1 MNILSALNLFVFFS
15 SLGLVQDLAKC
26 CQLNE
31 THAIILA
38 RGGSK
43 GIKYKNLIE
52 LNGVSLLART
62 IKTIQASGLFQN
74 IWVSTDNNRI
84 EQEALKYGA
93 LVYRRSGEHAQDN
106 SSSLHAVK
114 EFLNSHTHIDRFALF
129 QCTSVFL
136 KAHYIREAV
145 DKFKQNPCVFAVT
158 SSYKLRW
165 KRTADKKLMAL
176 NFDVTKRPR
185 RQDWNGELIE
195 TGMFYFSN
203 KSLVQQDRFQNEW
216 CEVVNINSEDA
227 LEIDTFNDIELA
239 KCLLQTN

>member
-1 MNILSALNLFVFFS
+1 MSFGQVRLLATASQEYRAGNDSH

-158 SSYKLRW
+158 R
-165 KRTADKKLMAL
+165 
-176 NFDVTKRPR
+176 
-185 RQDWNGELIE
+185 
-195 TGMFYFSN
+195 
-203 KSLVQQDRFQNEW
+203 